1 MAYLDPYQVDQSFR
15 QLQHDMTRAM
25 AQFFENTAMPVIP
38 APPVRLALPA
48 PGDAAPA
55 AEPAAAAPA
64 AAPAAKDDDA
74 KSVRTIVSVK
84 SCATARSARSTATAA
99 AKPTTTIIQA
109 PPRRHVRVG
118 DAVVYAPRLDVRE
131 TATAFEVL
139 VELAGV
145 PRDAVQV
152 VAEGQ
157 QLTISATSPA
167 AGGDGTTV
175 HVRERHA
182 GKWQRAVVLPA
193 MANVDAASATLEDGV
208 LRVVVPKGGPRAH
221 LIAVK

>member
-25 AQFFENTAMPVIP
+25 ANFFENTAMPVIP

-48 PGDAAPA
+48 PGDAAAAAPA
-55 AEPAAAAPA
+55 AEPATSAAPA
-64 AAPAAKDDDA
+64 AAKDEDA

-99 AKPTTTIIQA
+99 KPTTIIQA

-131 TATAFEVL
+131 TATSFEVL

-157 QLTISATSPA
+157 QLTVSATSPA

>member
-1 MAYLDPYQVDQSFR
+1 MVYLDPYQVDQSFR

-25 AQFFENTAMPVIP
+25 ANFFEHTAMPVIP

-55 AEPAAAAPA
+55 AEPAAAAAAPA
-64 AAPAAKDDDA
+64 AAAKDDDA

-84 SCATARSARSTATAA
+84 SCATARSTATAA
-99 AKPTTTIIQA
+99 AAKPTTIIQA

-157 QLTISATSPA
+157 QLTVSATSPA

-208 LRVVVPKGGPRAH
+208 LCVVVPKGGPRAH